1 MTSLLIHAPVSVAQS
16 LRTSLSNELWRFGP
30 GIFDI
35 AGVPFASSTG
45 KDRAYRLC
53 RLLKFFAEND
63 HVTFSSMTEYG
74 VGSGILSWHVLTLLR
89 QHFPDIYD
97 QIQIRLTDGSIDLL
111 EQLLVQRHWSSHR
124 HKVSA
129 HAVNITEPDTD
140 PCFDTSF
147 AYSTYL
153 LCCLPVRDIEIV
165 NGKVYEWLVQ
175 TSIDKSATLVD
186 TAGYLPRILNARQI
200 VRLSREP
207 HSKRRLLYA
216 GKLLELVQ
224 ETYTRVPIEQS
235 PGLEGEEY
243 EDLMAYIQS
252 FKALPELRFNY
263 SFAAGRH
270 IQSVLTRLKPE
281 GAYLINDFGH
291 ASTINPLKQCDLF
304 SSYGNATF
312 YSIFFPYLIYKAQ
325 AAGAQCAILRT
336 MPTNY
341 ELICYKGSR
350 FSVCKTLFEQAF
362 NKLGQAQAVFEK
374 RLARLTPEDSMQT
387 VLKYH
392 RRLPLYERV
401 NHHVLGRLAVF
412 AFKREAWKVSI
423 YYTKKSLEGYRH
435 VAARAYFRIG
445 LCYQEMGQ
453 HSKALVNFKKFIK
466 MAPYLKDPYWEL
478 MQYYFN
484 QKNHKAV
491 LSALKKCIRYSQDNE
506 VWPLYI
512 ALAQAYLKDGKTQ
525 QAHRILRRIQD
536 LDKSHPGHIPD
547 SVLRSIPS

>member
-63 HVTFSSMTEYG
+63 HGTFSSMTEYG

-129 HAVNITEPDTD
+129 HAV
-140 PCFDTSF
+140 
-147 AYSTYL
+147 
-153 LCCLPVRDIEIV
+153 
-165 NGKVYEWLVQ
+165 
-175 TSIDKSATLVD
+175 
-186 TAGYLPRILNARQI
+186 
-200 VRLSREP
+200 
-207 HSKRRLLYA
+207 
-216 GKLLELVQ
+216 
-224 ETYTRVPIEQS
+224 
-235 PGLEGEEY
+235 
-243 EDLMAYIQS
+243 
-252 FKALPELRFNY
+252 
-263 SFAAGRH
+263 
-270 IQSVLTRLKPE
+270 
-281 GAYLINDFGH
+281 
-291 ASTINPLKQCDLF
+291 
-304 SSYGNATF
+304 
-312 YSIFFPYLIYKAQ
+312 
-325 AAGAQCAILRT
+325 
-336 MPTNY
+336 
-341 ELICYKGSR
+341 
-350 FSVCKTLFEQAF
+350 
-362 NKLGQAQAVFEK
+362 FEK
-374 RLARLTPEDSMQT
+374 RLARLTPEDPMQT

-478 MQYYFN
+478 MQYYFS